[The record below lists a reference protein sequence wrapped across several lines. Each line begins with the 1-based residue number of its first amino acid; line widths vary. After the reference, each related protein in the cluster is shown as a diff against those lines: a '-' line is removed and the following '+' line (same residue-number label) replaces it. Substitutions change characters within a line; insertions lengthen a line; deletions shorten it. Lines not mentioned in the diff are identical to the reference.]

1 MLTIY
6 IFVVMK
12 SFFLI
17 IVFSIGSTLFSQPV
31 KRALVVTIGNY
42 PNDASKNQTWS
53 DLASDNDRR
62 IVLKQLR
69 AQEFAPQNI
78 VTLSEEQATADNI
91 RNALNDLVEKSKM
104 GDIVYFHFSG
114 HGQQVSDLTS
124 NEAMNKLFY
133 LDEIDGLDEALVAYD
148 APFKAFEGY
157 RLQHHVVDDEINHY
171 FGRLKV
177 KLGSTGQIIAVFDA
191 CHSGTLSRGSET
203 ERVRGSGQALLIE
216 KSRNQE
222 LEATNQKDKNRGFEL
237 DFSFSSIS
245 QSGNLI
251 VFSGCKAQEK
261 NREYYDPR
269 TKKWYGSLSF
279 ALVNNWPELTVNS
292 TYKDWYSKINEFI
305 SLKFNNT
312 QHPEVEGDLLEVSV
326 MNGSLVETDI
336 FYEVNRISNRSVT
349 LNAGQLNGLNLG
361 DSIAFYPLEIKKVTD
376 SLEPIAVGTISELK
390 IDKSIVDLALSY
402 NDGQDYNQYNMKAF
416 VIRKSQLAQTMRV
429 GLMVS
434 SKKLRKQ
441 IINSLLT
448 NNNLEIVE
456 NGAKI
461 VLKDTLLN
469 PKMKTMGI
477 IARFAHSGLL
487 VQDMPYKTIWNLQ
500 SYDTLWSYLENTLR
514 IDLFREITLVSKGYD
529 FDIKLQRI
537 SKNDT
542 SGVDLNFAKY
552 LLGDTL
558 LITLINKSAQEM
570 RFHLLDIYPTNQVEK
585 VDRNNG
591 ISSKIISPGASI
603 RIPLGPVGEPLG
615 LEQLKIVASP
625 QSIDFSPILNFGRAL
640 TQTRGNTSNYLMD
653 FIMPSG
659 TQGVTRGGNGD
670 TQLTPVL
677 SIKNIFFEILP
688 RHQNI

>member
-1 MLTIY
+1 MGR
-6 IFVVMK
+6 
-12 SFFLI
+12 FFST
-17 IVFSIGSTLFSQPV
+17 IVFSIVSTLFSQPV

-42 PNDASKNQTWS
+42 PNDPSKNQTWS
-53 DLASDNDRR
+53 DLASENDRS
-62 IVLKQLR
+62 IVLKQLQT
-69 AQEFAPQNI
+69 QEFAPQNI
-78 VTLSEEQATADNI
+78 VTLSEEQATANKI
-91 RNALNDLVEKSKM
+91 RSAFNDLVEKSKK

-114 HGQQVSDLTS
+114 HGHQVSDLTS
-124 NEAMNKLFY
+124 NESMNKLLY
-133 LDEIDGLDEALVAYD
+133 LDELDGFDEALVAYD

-157 RLQHHVVDDEINHY
+157 RLQHHIVDDEINY
-171 FGRLKV
+171 YLTKLKR
-177 KLGSTGQIIAVFDA
+177 KMGSTGQIIAVFDA
-191 CHSGTLSRGSET
+191 CHSGTLSRGGET

-222 LEATNQKDKNRGFEL
+222 LEVTNQKDKNRGFEL
-237 DFSFSSIS
+237 DFSFSSLS
-245 QSGNLI
+245 QSANLI

-269 TKKWYGSLSF
+269 TKKYYGSLSF
-279 ALVNNWPELTVNS
+279 ALVNNWTELTVNS

-312 QHPEVEGDLLEVSV
+312 QHPEVEGDLLDVSV
-326 MNGSLVETDI
+326 MNGALVEADI
-336 FYEVNRISNRSVT
+336 FYEVNHISNRSVV

-361 DSIAFYPLEIKKVTD
+361 DSIAFYPLEIKKVAD
-376 SLEPIAVGTISELK
+376 GLEPIAVGTVSELR
-390 IDKSIVDLALSY
+390 IDESIVDLVASY
-402 NDGQDYNQYNMKAF
+402 DDGKHYNKYNMKAL
-416 VIRKSQLAQTMRV
+416 VIHESRLAQTMRV
-429 GLMVS
+429 GLTVV
-434 SKKLRKQ
+434 SKKIRKQ

-448 NNNLEIVE
+448 NNNIEIVK
-456 NGAKI
+456 NGSKI
-461 VLKDTLLN
+461 LLKDTLLN
-469 PKMKTMGI
+469 PKTKTMGI

-514 IDLFREITLVSKGYD
+514 VDLFREITLVSKDYY

-552 LLGDTL
+552 LLGDIL
-558 LITLINKSAQEM
+558 LITLTNNSAQEM

-653 FIMPSG
+653 FIAPSFK
-659 TQGVTRGGNGD
+659 QGVTRGGNGD

-677 SIKNIFFEILP
+677 TIKNIFFEILP
-688 RHQNI
+688 LHQNI